1 MKNYGIGIDIGGT
14 YIKSGIIRYDG
25 TLVVTDKLQTPSESD
40 PHYLVNTISCLISQM
55 LRQTSIKRKE
65 VIGVGIGSAGAVDRV
80 RGEVCFAANLGMQK
94 VPLAH
99 LVEEETG
106 FAVKIANDA
115 NCACVGEWKFGNGKA
130 YSDIILVTLGTG
142 VGSGIIIGNQLFE
155 GNCGAGGEI
164 GHMLLYKGGRQCS
177 CGRRGCLE
185 AYASATALVQITLEQ
200 MKKDKFTKL
209 WNVLDESKMITPQVV
224 FEMSK
229 QDKLAKKIVDEYIQ
243 NLGEGLVDLCNV
255 FRPQA
260 IIIGGGMS
268 AQGENL
274 IAPLRQYVA
283 DHIFAK
289 DTTPPVDVLQ
299 ASLGNDAGV
308 IGAASL
314 FVD

>member
-1 MKNYGIGIDIGGT
+1 MKNYIIGIDIGGT
-14 YIKSGIIRYDG
+14 YIKGGIIKYDG
-25 TLVVTDKLQTPSESD
+25 TLVASDKMPTYAENGVNDLVEIISRLVDSLIKQTG
-40 PHYLVNTISCLISQM
+40 
-55 LRQTSIKRKE
+55 IKRKE
-65 VIGVGIGSAGAVDRV
+65 IIGVGMGSAGAVDRA
-80 RGEVCFAANLGMQK
+80 RGEVCFAANLGIQK
-94 VPLAH
+94 VPLAAM
-99 LVEEETG
+99 VEEKTG
-106 FAVKIANDA
+106 FRVKIANDA
-115 NCACVGEWKFGNGKA
+115 NCACVGEWKFGGGKE

-142 VGSGIIIGNQLFE
+142 VGGGIIIGNQLFE

-177 CGRRGCLE
+177 CGRKGCLE
-185 AYASATALVQITLEQ
+185 AYASAKALVEIALEE

-209 WNVLDESKMITPQVV
+209 WNVLDESKMITPQVI
-224 FEMSK
+224 FEMAK
-229 QDKLAKKIVDEYIQ
+229 TDKLAKKIINDYIQ
-243 NLGEGLVDLCNV
+243 NLGEGLVDLCNI

-299 ASLGNDAGV
+299 AKLGNNAGI

-314 FVD
+314 FVN

>member
-1 MKNYGIGIDIGGT
+1 MKNYVIGIDIGGT
-14 YIKSGIIRYDG
+14 YIKSGIIKYDG

-55 LRQTSIKRKE
+55 LRQTGIKRKE
-65 VIGVGIGSAGAVDRV
+65 IIGVGIGSAGAVDRV
-80 RGEVCFAANLGMQK
+80 RGEVCFAANLGIQK

-106 FAVKIANDA
+106 FATKIANDA
-115 NCACVGEWKFGNGKA
+115 NCACVGEWKFGNGKT

-142 VGSGIIIGNQLFE
+142 VGGGIIIGNQLFE